1 MGNGKSAPENG
12 KWDGFVMGG
21 DEGYKNQRFLFPN
34 PGMLIPVWVL
44 PASCRSCAVLKS
56 RAWEISMRAANNNT
70 FHAVK
75 QSYWILTKAF
85 NLTLPLKP
93 FCLNPSHDSRVLEQ
107 IRTSSQ
113 LCPQWEQIGTSVS
126 STEGNQSACQ
136 TTWVAFF
143 VFSCS
148 FLAACLFLGSRAVEA
163 LAGAVWGFPTL
174 MSRKGGCFCVEEG
187 DLFTLPLNPCKSLHC
202 SCLLWKHGDLNGWR
216 FSICEQTSSSKWF
229 SSDGKRD
236 REIAHPCLLG
246 HQTVKPH
253 LGGHVSTVVVP
264 GLINTECFGPGQPRC
279 VHCAVSLC
287 GESLLFRASIIL
299 LPTKARCSV
308 RFGHKNEARR
318 WHEVLIWHMICSACS
333 AFLCTT
339 PSLLYVLMWEDK

>member
-1 MGNGKSAPENG
+1 MQSSYIKQMWNGKSAPENG

-126 STEGNQSACQ
+126 LPRREIKVLVKRLEWLFCFFLFFSRCL
-136 TTWVAFF
+136 F
-143 VFSCS
+143 VF
-148 FLAACLFLGSRAVEA
+148 
-163 LAGAVWGFPTL
+163 
-174 MSRKGGCFCVEEG
+174 
-187 DLFTLPLNPCKSLHC
+187 
-202 SCLLWKHGDLNGWR
+202 
-216 FSICEQTSSSKWF
+216 
-229 SSDGKRD
+229 
-236 REIAHPCLLG
+236 
-246 HQTVKPH
+246 
-253 LGGHVSTVVVP
+253 
-264 GLINTECFGPGQPRC
+264 GL
-279 VHCAVSLC
+279 
-287 GESLLFRASIIL
+287 
-299 LPTKARCSV
+299 
-308 RFGHKNEARR
+308 
-318 WHEVLIWHMICSACS
+318 
-333 AFLCTT
+333 
-339 PSLLYVLMWEDK
+339 

>member
-70 FHAVK
+70 FHAGK

-93 FCLNPSHDSRVLEQ
+93 FCLNPSHDSRVLEE

-126 STEGNQSACQ
+126 STEGNQVLVNDLSG
-136 TTWVAFF
+136 FF
-143 VFSCS
+143 LFFLVLFSLLVCFWALGLWRPWQGCLS
-148 FLAACLFLGSRAVEA
+148 FPNSNEQEGRLFLCRRGRFVHLAAQPLQKSPLFLFA
-163 LAGAVWGFPTL
+163 L
-174 MSRKGGCFCVEEG
+174 
-187 DLFTLPLNPCKSLHC
+187 
-202 SCLLWKHGDLNGWR
+202 KHGDLNGWR
-216 FSICEQTSSSKWF
+216 FSICEQTSSSNDF
-229 SSDGKRD
+229 PATE
-236 REIAHPCLLG
+236 RE
-246 HQTVKPH
+246 
-253 LGGHVSTVVVP
+253 
-264 GLINTECFGPGQPRC
+264 TER
-279 VHCAVSLC
+279 
-287 GESLLFRASIIL
+287 
-299 LPTKARCSV
+299 
-308 RFGHKNEARR
+308 
-318 WHEVLIWHMICSACS
+318 
-333 AFLCTT
+333 
-339 PSLLYVLMWEDK
+339 